1 MNRFCC
7 PLILKK
13 RPRPLSPHQLTETA
27 TWNLCM
33 ASAHGVSTCDVNPL
47 SLGQR
52 TESQNLVGPRCSLIH
67 RLCCLGPDPGC
78 PRGSHAHPSPGPSP
92 TLPDQGLMQAVQA
105 EAGRGLEGGSAA
117 ELRPGAFLPPSKERA
132 LAREAGKGVRELAMR
147 VRALH
152 TKSCQGSAWLRDSC
166 LNGSLCRRA
175 ESLPHPISSTPR
187 ELKPAAEWDPRPL
200 MSHWIPSFLTWI
212 EEGV

>member
-1 MNRFCC
+1 M
-7 PLILKK
+7 
-13 RPRPLSPHQLTETA
+13 SPHQLTETA

-105 EAGRGLEGGSAA
+105 EGRAGTGGR
-117 ELRPGAFLPPSKERA
+117 ECGRTETWGFLASKQR
-132 LAREAGKGVRELAMR
+132 KGP
-147 VRALH
+147 
-152 TKSCQGSAWLRDSC
+152 CQGSRKGGERIGYAGQGSPHKVVPRVCVAQRLLPQWLT
-166 LNGSLCRRA
+166 LQ
-175 ESLPHPISSTPR
+175 ES
-187 ELKPAAEWDPRPL
+187 
-200 MSHWIPSFLTWI
+200 
-212 EEGV
+212 